1 MKLYKLCLA
10 IYLAYSVGCSVFAQQ
25 SNSKIVYPHLTSKTK
40 TITVETTSSIF
51 NPKFT
56 DFSDGVAWVQND
68 VTKKWGV
75 IDTIGN
81 ILIDFTLPIGNIED
95 VPAFQQGVCPL
106 SIPGKGYIIIN
117 KSGKIVVR
125 LPETRKLSPFID
137 GIATGFLSV
146 KNPKKSTPLQPVYD
160 IKAVFLNMKGQVIW
174 THLAT
179 SIQPFDQLKPMRPFN
194 NGLAAYYDYVKRKWG
209 YINKEGKI
217 MIPAV
222 LEEAKDFSEGLAAVK
237 RDGKWGYINT
247 KGVMSISNIFTKEPE
262 NFSSGRAVVYKNQ
275 QKNNA
280 CYIDTLGKICTTDF
294 YSALSYIEGYAF
306 AIGVLKDVFT
316 PEVTYVFDKN
326 NHILC
331 KLNDFAIQN
340 SDGSPGVIFKD
351 EILYKYV
358 PGFDR
363 DDYKIIDFNGNTL
376 MSGLTGTFNNGLAA
390 FSVDISESNQG
401 ERNYIFGFTDR
412 EGNVVIQFKKNE
424 F

>member
-1 MKLYKLCLA
+1 M
-10 IYLAYSVGCSVFAQQ
+10 
-25 SNSKIVYPHLTSKTK
+25 
-40 TITVETTSSIF
+40 
-51 NPKFT
+51 
-56 DFSDGVAWVQND
+56 
-68 VTKKWGV
+68 
-75 IDTIGN
+75 
-81 ILIDFTLPIGNIED
+81 
-95 VPAFQQGVCPL
+95 
-106 SIPGKGYIIIN
+106 
-117 KSGKIVVR
+117 
-125 LPETRKLSPFID
+125 PETRKLSPFIVRNSYRVSFGED
-137 GIATGFLSV
+137 
-146 KNPKKSTPLQPVYD
+146 PKKSTPLQPVYD

-306 AIGVLKDVFT
+306 AIGALKDVFT